1 MRIVLCTE
9 TYLPILNGVVTFVQ
23 MLADEWTKQG
33 HAVLVIA
40 PDHKAKKHFIKDGVL
55 HCPAMRSKQLTVDI
69 SLPIDTVRFR
79 MLKEFAP
86 DIIHIQHEWGISLFG
101 LQSARLLHIPLVY
114 TLHSEYSKYLFYA
127 VKKFMIPWATLNLA
141 RLERYIVKHAT
152 LVTSPSRKGQVY
164 FRSIGVDLEVSVI
177 QNSVQLDDFNPEL
190 FSNEELQALRAKLG
204 IGQDEMC
211 VLFVG
216 RLGPEKSVKLLLEYW
231 AQTIKPEDKLRL
243 IFVGSG
249 TNDAEVI
256 DHAKDLGIAP
266 MVTFCGKVPHDRIAI
281 YYAICDVYATASV
294 SEMHSVSML
303 EGLGAGLFV
312 LQRLDELNREQIIEG
327 VNGSIFETAE
337 DFGRLLKTIR
347 AQSPEEVLAMKR
359 RVRESVLHSNSPKAL
374 ADKYMQQY
382 KRAIELYVAHEAP
395 PIENL

>member
-69 SLPIDTVRFR
+69 SLPIDAVRFR

-177 QNSVQLDDFNPEL
+177 QNSVQLDDFDPEL
-190 FSNEELQALRAKLG
+190 FSNEEIQALRAKLG

-312 LQRLDELNREQIIEG
+312 MQRLDELNREQIIEG
-327 VNGSIFETAE
+327 VNGNIFETAE

-347 AQSPEEVLAMKR
+347 AQSPKEVLAMKR

-374 ADKYMQQY
+374 ADKYLQQY
-382 KRAIELYVAHEAP
+382 ERAIELYVAHEAP